1 MRITL
6 VCFISLFTAV
16 SFSTV
21 AQTNPK
27 LQAKLD
33 EQAAAIE
40 KKTIEWRRYF
50 HQYPELSNQEVKTA
64 AKIAD
69 ILRGLGLEVKTGVAR
84 TGVVAILNTGKPG
97 PVVALRA
104 DMDAL
109 PVEERND
116 LPFASKERV
125 VYNDRETAVMHA
137 CGHDSHMAILLAVA
151 EVLVKN
157 KADLKGQVKFIFQPA
172 EEGAGTLKG
181 GAAMMV
187 EEGVLENPKV
197 DAIFGLH
204 IQSTVPAGT
213 IAYRPG
219 ALMAA
224 PDFFTIKIRGKGAHG
239 ATPWDGIDPLVV
251 GSQIVL
257 GIQTIISRQMELTKE
272 PAVITIGKFSSGNRE
287 NIIPETAEMGGTI
300 RTFDKGMQ
308 KMVHE
313 KLRMTAM
320 NIAESAGATAE
331 VIISSGSPVIYN
343 DPALTGMMVGSLERA
358 AGKANTNAVSPVTM
372 AEDFS
377 EFQQKIPGLFFFIGG
392 MKPGT
397 APKKAPIHHTP
408 DFMLDESGFTVG
420 VKALVNLTVDYL
432 NKDPKLG
439 AKK

>member
-1 MRITL
+1 MKSLLAVGLSLVIATTL
-6 VCFISLFTAV
+6 TAQV
-16 SFSTV
+16 
-21 AQTNPK
+21 NPK
-27 LQAKLD
+27 LQLKLD
-33 EQAAAIE
+33 QHARELEQ
-40 KKTIEWRRYF
+40 KTIEWRRYF
-50 HQYPELSNQEVKTA
+50 HQYPELSNQEVKTS
-64 AKIAD
+64 AKIAE
-69 ILRGLGLEVKTGVAR
+69 ILRGMGLEVKTGVAR
-84 TGVVAILNTGKPG
+84 TGVVATLNSGKPG
-97 PVVALRA
+97 RVVALRA

-116 LPFASKERV
+116 LTFASKERI
-125 VYNDRETAVMHA
+125 VYNDRETSVMHA

-151 EVLVKN
+151 EILVRN

-213 IAYRPG
+213 INYRSG

-224 PDFFTIKIRGKGAHG
+224 PDFFTIKVRGKGAHG
-239 ATPWDGIDPLVV
+239 ATPWDGVDPLVV
-251 GSQIVL
+251 GAQIVM
-257 GIQTIISRQMELTKE
+257 GIQTIISRQLELTKE
-272 PAVITIGKFSSGNRE
+272 PAVITIGKFTSGNRE
-287 NIIPETAEMGGTI
+287 NIIPESAEMGGTI
-300 RTFDKGMQ
+300 RTFDKSMQ

-313 KLRMTAM
+313 KIRTTAM

-331 VIISSGSPVIYN
+331 VIISSGSPVTYN
-343 DPALTGMMVGSLERA
+343 DPSLTASMAASLERA
-358 AGKANTNAVSPVTM
+358 AGKGNALAVSPVTM

-397 APKKAPIHHTP
+397 DPKKAPIHHTP
-408 DFMLDESGFTVG
+408 DFMLDESGFGTG
-420 VKALVNLTVDYL
+420 VKALVNLTVDFLYRDTKL
-432 NKDPKLG
+432 DPK
-439 AKK
+439 K

>member
-1 MRITL
+1 MKSFLTVVFSWLIATTL
-6 VCFISLFTAV
+6 TAQV
-16 SFSTV
+16 
-21 AQTNPK
+21 NPK
-27 LQAKLD
+27 LQLKLD
-33 EQAAAIE
+33 QHAKELEQ
-40 KKTIEWRRYF
+40 KTIEWRRYF
-50 HQYPELSNQEVKTA
+50 HQYPELSNQEIKTS
-64 AKIAD
+64 AKIAE
-69 ILRGLGLEVKTGVAR
+69 ILRGLGLEVKTGIAR
-84 TGVVAILNTGKPG
+84 TGVVATLNSGKPG

-109 PVEERND
+109 PVEERNN
-116 LPFASKERV
+116 LTFASRERV

-187 EEGVLENPKV
+187 EEGVLTNPKV

-213 IAYRPG
+213 IHYRSG

-224 PDFFTIKIRGKGAHG
+224 PDFFTIKVRGKGAHG
-239 ATPWDGIDPLVV
+239 ATPWDGVDPLVV
-251 GSQIVL
+251 GAQIVM
-257 GIQTIISRQMELTKE
+257 GIQTIISRQLELTKE
-272 PAVITIGKFSSGNRE
+272 PAVITIGKFTSGNRE
-287 NIIPETAEMGGTI
+287 NIIPEYAEMGGTI

-308 KMVHE
+308 KLVHE
-313 KLRMTAM
+313 KLKTTAE

-331 VIISSGSPVIYN
+331 VIISSGSPVTYN
-343 DPALTGMMVGSLERA
+343 DPSLTASMVASLERA
-358 AGKANTNAVSPVTM
+358 AGKTNTLAVSPVTM

-377 EFQQKIPGLFFFIGG
+377 EFQQNIPGLFFFIGG

-397 APKKAPIHHTP
+397 DPKKAPIHHTP
-408 DFMLDESGFTVG
+408 DFMLDESGFGTG
-420 VKALVNLTVDYL
+420 VRALLNLTVDYL
-432 NKDPKLG
+432 YRDTKLTPK
-439 AKK
+439 K

>member
-1 MRITL
+1 MKTN
-6 VCFISLFTAV
+6 FISLSCLFLLAALTTTAQV
-16 SFSTV
+16 
-21 AQTNPK
+21 NPQ
-27 LQAKLD
+27 LQLKLD
-33 EQAAAIE
+33 QHAKEIE

-64 AKIAD
+64 EKIAEH
-69 ILRGLGLEVKTGVAR
+69 LRYLGLEVKTGVAR
-84 TGVVAILNTGKPG
+84 TGVVATLNSGKPG

-109 PVEERND
+109 PVEERNE

-125 VYNDRETAVMHA
+125 IYNDRETAVMHA
-137 CGHDSHMAILLAVA
+137 CGHDSHMAILMAVA
-151 EVLVKN
+151 EILVKN
-157 KADLKGQVKFIFQPA
+157 VSELKGQVKFIFQPA

-181 GAAMMV
+181 GAAMMID
-187 EEGVLENPKV
+187 EGVLENPKV

-213 IAYRPG
+213 IHYRPG

-239 ATPWDGIDPLVV
+239 ATPWDGVDPLVV

-257 GIQTIISRQMELTKE
+257 GIQTIISRQLELTKE
-272 PAVITIGKFSSGNRE
+272 PAVITIGKFTSGNRE

-300 RTFDKGMQ
+300 RTFDKNMQ

-313 KLRMTAM
+313 KLRTTAM

-331 VIISSGSPVIYN
+331 VTISSGSPVTYN
-343 DPALTGMMVGSLERA
+343 DPTLTALMAGSLERA
-358 AGKANTNAVSPVTM
+358 AGKENTLSVSPVTM

-397 APKKAPIHHTP
+397 DPKKAPIHHTP
-408 DFMLDESGFTVG
+408 EFRLDESGFVTG

-432 NKDPKLG
+432 NKEPKLP